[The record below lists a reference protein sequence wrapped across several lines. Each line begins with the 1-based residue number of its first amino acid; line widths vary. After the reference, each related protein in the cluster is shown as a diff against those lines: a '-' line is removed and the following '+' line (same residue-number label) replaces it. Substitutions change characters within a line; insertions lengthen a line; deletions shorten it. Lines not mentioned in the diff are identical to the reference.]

1 MNATKRWS
9 DLGESTFV
17 LGVWFLYGVHRWLG
31 RLPFRVCLYPVVFY
45 YWLFRPT
52 ARQASQQYLARLQA
66 SHRVFAVEPG
76 LRQSFGHFLCFA
88 ETLLDKLLAMSGR
101 YQPERFRFESHDVL
115 KSSMQTGTG
124 GIIVTA
130 HMGCLE
136 LMQAAAGRR
145 DDFKITILVHTAH
158 AVRFNR
164 ILQRINPATRVELMQ
179 VTDFSPVTVMM
190 LADRVAAGEFVAI
203 AGDRVPVQGDR
214 VVRVPFLGEPAPL
227 PIGPYL
233 LASLLGCPVYL
244 LSCLHRGDGYV
255 AQMHRL
261 TERVVLPRAT
271 REQALSGYAREF
283 AAWLEDRLRSSP
295 YDWFNFFPFWDQIP
309 HVRTA
314 N

>member
-1 MNATKRWS
+1 MSTTARWS

-17 LGVWFLYGVHRWLG
+17 FGVWFLYGVYRWFG

-45 YWLFRPT
+45 YWLLRPT
-52 ARQASQQYLARLQA
+52 ARRASRQYLAHLQASQ
-66 SHRVFAVEPG
+66 RVFAAEPG
-76 LRQSFGHFLCFA
+76 LRESFGHFLCFA

-101 YQPERFRFESHDVL
+101 YRPERLQLEGQEVL
-115 KSSMQTGTG
+115 MDSLRAGKG
-124 GIIVTA
+124 GVIITA

-145 DDFKITILVHTAH
+145 DGLKMTVLVHTAH
-158 AVRFNR
+158 ARRFNR
-164 ILQRINPATRVELMQ
+164 ILQRINPQTRVELMQ

-190 LADRVAAGEFVAI
+190 LADRVAAGEFIAI

-244 LSCLHRGDGYV
+244 LSCLHRGDGYL
-255 AQMHRL
+255 AQVQKL
-261 TERVVLPRAT
+261 TERVALPRAT

-283 AAWLEDRLRSSP
+283 AAWLESRLRNSP

-309 HVRTA
+309 HARTE